1 MIYAQHNFAENFASA
16 EGRKDEFMKE
26 QIVID
31 ELARLI
37 TTRKN
42 DVVKLLR
49 DNGINATFND
59 TTDRI
64 TELTLMLISQNDN
77 FVLDLKK
84 LILDNHKKIE
94 GDTDYSLSASG
105 LMQRE
110 YISKDSSKG
119 LGAAIKKIGRIRNKS
134 KFGKAKLYA
143 NADDLLRSR
152 VKLADAKIN
161 IKEFPKWAKWTIIAL
176 SASAL
181 IIASIIIVR
190 KFNKNSIQPMM
201 QPIDNSSEVEQ
212 DENENYE
219 G

>member
-16 EGRKDEFMKE
+16 DGRKDEFMKE

-77 FVLDLKK
+77 FILDLKK

-94 GDTDYSLSASG
+94 GDSDYSLSASG
-105 LMQRE
+105 LMEKE
-110 YISKDSSKG
+110 YISRDSSKG
-119 LGAAIKKIGRIRNKS
+119 LAAAIKKIGRIRKKN
-134 KFGKAKLYA
+134 KFGRAKLYA

-161 IKEFPKWAKWTIIAL
+161 TKQFPKWAKWTLIAL
-176 SASAL
+176 GVSAL
-181 IIASIIIVR
+181 VVASIIIVR
-190 KFNKNSIQPMM
+190 KFNKNSIEPFVE
-201 QPIDNSSEVEQ
+201 PINSASTIENDDNEI
-212 DENENYE
+212 YE
-219 G
+219 E